1 MEESPAPEVSVFQTK
16 YNEFIED
23 LLGALPEYTTQILAA
38 KSLDSA
44 TRLSRF
50 QEEIKVNNTLSNET
64 AAGQTNPGRILP
76 GLDIADVV
84 WASLSEN
91 TRKAIWEYVRI
102 LSMCSFLETG
112 FSDGGKPAEWMENAM
127 ADIKKNLE
135 NIDFE
140 KLSSKF
146 VSFFQTLRPDDAAK
160 SAGAEGGENAP
171 PAGFEKLFES
181 GFPKIPERFLKG
193 NIAKLAQEIVKDI
206 TPEDLGITPEMI
218 ADCEKNPSRAFDVL
232 LQVFTKN
239 PASIQK
245 TIQRIG
251 KKLQQKFMSGAL
263 RTQDIAREAEEL
275 MKEFS
280 DNSSFVDMMGNL
292 KSAFGFEDL
301 DLARQAGREGS
312 ARLSMVKERLKK
324 KASEKEAKKAATQ
337 ATLNATSA
345 AAIAQSEAIAQLL
358 LSEETNTVVPSKKD
372 EKKKTQGGGG
382 KK

>member
-1 MEESPAPEVSVFQTK
+1 MEEASAPEASVFQTK
-16 YNEFIED
+16 YNEFIDD
-23 LLGALPEYTTQILAA
+23 LLGALPEYTQQIMTA
-38 KSLDSA
+38 KSLDAA
-44 TRLSRF
+44 TRLNRF
-50 QEEIKVNNTLSNET
+50 QEEIKVNNTLSNES
-64 AAGQTNPGRILP
+64 AEGQKNPGRVLP
-76 GLDIADVV
+76 GVDIADSV

-102 LSMCSFLETG
+102 LSMCSFLENG
-112 FSDGGKPAEWMENAM
+112 FSENGKPAEWMENAM

-135 NIDFE
+135 NVDFE
-140 KLSSKF
+140 KISKKF
-146 VSFFQTLRPDDAAK
+146 MTFFQTLK
-160 SAGAEGGENAP
+160 SDTGEKSKEGEEGL

-181 GFPKIPERFLKG
+181 GFPKIPEKFLKG
-193 NIAKLAQEIVKDI
+193 HMAKLAQEIVKDI
-206 TPEDLGITPEMI
+206 TPEDLGITPEMM

-239 PASIQK
+239 PAIIQK
-245 TIQRIG
+245 TVQKIG
-251 KKLQQKFMSGAL
+251 KRLQQKFMSGAL

-292 KSAFGFEDL
+292 KSAFGFEDM

-324 KASEKEAKKAATQ
+324 KASEKEAKKAASQTS
-337 ATLNATSA
+337 LSA
-345 AAIAQSEAIAQLL
+345 ASTAAALAQSEAIAQLL
-358 LSEETNTVVPSKKD
+358 LSEESSSGGKKDTKKD
-372 EKKKTQGGGG
+372 EKKKPAGSG